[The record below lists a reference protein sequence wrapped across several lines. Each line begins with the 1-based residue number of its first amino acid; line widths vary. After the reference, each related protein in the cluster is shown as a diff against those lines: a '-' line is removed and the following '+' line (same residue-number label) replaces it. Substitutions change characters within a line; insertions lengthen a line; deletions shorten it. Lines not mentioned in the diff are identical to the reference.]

1 MCVLSKG
8 REREREREREYAE
21 CPLVNDK
28 KERERDNVCNGT
40 SKLSERAWNS
50 FGKGVTD
57 FNSKS

>member
-1 MCVLSKG
+1 M
-8 REREREREREYAE
+8 YAE

-28 KERERDNVCNGT
+28 KERERERDNVCNGT

-50 FGKGVTD
+50 VGKGVTD